1 MEIYIN
7 RTDAALR
14 LMDELEKYRGN
25 DGVVLSIPRG
35 GVPLGYDIARS
46 IDFDLDIAMIKKI
59 GHPKNPELAI
69 GAVSIKDYILSPTG
83 KGVDQTYIER
93 EVERLQEK
101 LRQNH
106 EKFTGER
113 EPSFDLSGKTVII
126 IDDGIATGSTMEAT
140 VKLVKKEDPGRI
152 VIAVPVAPPRTA
164 RKFEEMVDEFISPM
178 QPKEFYAV
186 GQFYE
191 HFDQVEDSQVVD
203 LLKRFEKQENK

>member
-14 LMDELEKYRGN
+14 LVDELEKYRGD
-25 DGVVLSIPRG
+25 DGVVLAIPRG

-59 GHPKNPELAI
+59 GHPQNSELAI
-69 GAVSIKDYILSPTG
+69 GAVSITDYILSPTG
-83 KGVDQTYIER
+83 TGVNEVYIER

-101 LRQNH
+101 LRQNY

-113 EPSFDLSGKTVII
+113 DHSFDLSGKIVII
-126 IDDGIATGSTMEAT
+126 TDDGIATGSTMEAT
-140 VKLVKKEDPGRI
+140 VKLIEKEDPAKV

-164 RKFEEMVDEFISPM
+164 RKFEQLVDEYICPM
-178 QPKEFYAV
+178 QPNEFYAV

-191 HFDQVEDSQVVD
+191 HFDQVDDSQVVD
-203 LLKRFEKQENK
+203 LLKRFEKQEK